1 MEEKSFQDIMI
12 SFRSIY
18 RKREI
23 LLNYINYYNALI
35 SWIKE
40 HINLFSKE
48 QIETYRLDVLMNINP
63 NYYIVDNPELCLEQE
78 YKRIGKRKYDTVDSL
93 LMSISDT
100 LWDLVTIKS
109 GKNCPNCVFDEL
121 RYVVAVDKKR
131 NILELLLEC
140 ETCGW
145 TEYINGKQ
153 WAEGIV
159 KIIPA
164 CIDDVKN
171 STNK

>member
-48 QIETYRLDVLMNINP
+48 QIV
-63 NYYIVDNPELCLEQE
+63 E
-78 YKRIGKRKYDTVDSL
+78 YLYL
-93 LMSISDT
+93 
-100 LWDLVTIKS
+100 
-109 GKNCPNCVFDEL
+109 
-121 RYVVAVDKKR
+121 
-131 NILELLLEC
+131 
-140 ETCGW
+140 
-145 TEYINGKQ
+145 
-153 WAEGIV
+153 
-159 KIIPA
+159 
-164 CIDDVKN
+164 
-171 STNK
+171 